1 MVSEMLKKCNYI
13 VQTILFLAL
22 AIGTQGKAESA
33 IPPYILE
40 KSIAE
45 CAEDGT
51 YSERDRLVIYL
62 GEKIDPLFDL
72 EISCFKYWL
81 DEARDQNIIVVSSLV
96 DMDKTNQF
104 NLRMDARTFFIS
116 EYRDSGLSGET
127 LDRQKAKIF
136 FSPRAISKAGSIFP
150 NSYGLSDSDIVN
162 VSDFTSLIKTD
173 RGLGRLVQSN
183 LKRPINETNVSVCP
197 NHNPKWDPF
206 YMDKIDGLW
215 GAESG
220 RALQKF
226 VKTCQNIEDDITVS
240 MITELL
246 LPQLFSLSDVEPNP
260 DSDLGTSEEIES
272 DQAHSENI
280 ANQDTE
286 SETPVTSILE
296 TTLAAEKDVEGTPV
310 EDPDA
315 GLEHEKEISSLRFK
329 LEEKEAEISQLNE
342 AISNLMSSNNEALAD
357 LKKEISKKTIFQVW
371 ADLGIKV
378 NGIMPNGSRIYAN
391 TQELDNQI
399 CRLSASEGVMK
410 SAVEAYKN
418 LSCYQHTFGDW
429 EIDRSKSFSWD
440 EGEKVI
446 TVHLLPQREKY
457 IKSMETAGIIDGLTE
472 NNLPNCGIELSLLKD
487 KKRVGFDDIK
497 YLYSYLRDDG
507 RQGAYLND
515 GKMFKRY
522 NIAYE
527 GVSVLLKAGNIK
539 DQKCSLPS
547 GIEMPISTKKYKFNG
562 LPQALI
568 DRDGHVTIHD
578 LPISAVKGAT
588 LAVFFDTN
596 VGFDDAPNYAFNA
609 ALTDKIRREVHK
621 TYFSG
626 FSQALKN
633 YLTNQSKFEN
643 IIIYQSLSEED
654 AINSPTLSNSNF
666 RIIFEGEE
674 GINNI
679 SNDELNNALDEFVA
693 EFNPGQK
700 GSFSDKR
707 KEIKR
712 LLESSNPIEFLSF
725 GPSGLDH
732 SEVCNVEKR
741 LRSSKAVTIFD
752 VWPRDTLDELLET
765 EQLFPPSP
773 QLVHKCA
780 NNERIFGVKVSI
792 SSDQEDISRSI
803 LDYLNEYV
811 GKQ

>member
-22 AIGTQGKAESA
+22 AIGTQGKAETV
-33 IPPYILE
+33 IPPYIFDN
-40 KSIAE
+40 KIAE
-45 CAEDGT
+45 CEKDGS
-51 YSERDRLVIYL
+51 YSKRAKLLEYFDITHPT
-62 GEKIDPLFDL
+62 KPTFDL

-81 DEARDQNIIVVSSLV
+81 DEKNDRNIIVISSPLAV
-96 DMDKTNQF
+96 DNIDGLHRSHTF
-104 NLRMDARTFFIS
+104 AFFIK
-116 EYRDSGLSGET
+116 EYHDSGFSGET
-127 LDRQKAKIF
+127 AAVTREKIQ
-136 FSPRAISKAGSIFP
+136 FSPVEINKAGNIFP
-150 NSYGLSDSDIVN
+150 NTDDLHEREFITTSE
-162 VSDFTSLIKTD
+162 FTSLLKRD
-173 RGLGRLVQSN
+173 AGLRRLVQSN
-183 LKRPINETNVSVCP
+183 LKRPISQRNVSVCSH
-197 NHNPKWDPF
+197 HNPEWGPF
-206 YMDKIDGLW
+206 YTDEIDGKW
-215 GAESG
+215 GPGSE
-220 RALQKF
+220 RALQSF
-226 VKTCQNIEDDITVS
+226 VETCQTIEDEITAP
-240 MITELL
+240 MISELL
-246 LPQLFSLSDVEPNP
+246 LPQLFSTSDVEP
-260 DSDLGTSEEIES
+260 TSASGLAMSGEIEP
-272 DQAHSENI
+272 DQ
-280 ANQDTE
+280 
-286 SETPVTSILE
+286 TPLE
-296 TTLAAEKDVEGTPV
+296 DIDNLAAERENSVTSVLETIADEDEDVPGTPV

-315 GLEHEKEISSLRFK
+315 GLERAMELSSLRDE
-329 LEEKEAEISQLNE
+329 LEEKAAEISRLNE
-342 AISNLMSSNNEALAD
+342 VITNLNSSKNDELAN
-357 LKKEISKKTIFQVW
+357 LKNEISKKTIFQIW
-371 ADLGIKV
+371 EDLGIKV
-378 NGIMPNGSRIYAN
+378 TGLMPDGDRLDAD
-391 TQELDNQI
+391 TQRQSL
-399 CRLSASEGVMK
+399 CRLSASETLTK

-457 IKSMETAGIIDGLTE
+457 IQSMETAGIIDGLTE
-472 NNLPNCGIELSLLKD
+472 NNFQNCGIELSLLKD

-527 GVSVLLKAGNIK
+527 GVSVLLKAGNIE

-621 TYFSG
+621 KYFSG

-707 KEIKR
+707 KEIKL

-792 SSDQEDISRSI
+792 SSDKEDISRSI
-803 LDYLNEYV
+803 LDYLNEYL

>member
-1 MVSEMLKKCNYI
+1 MYSSHEPLHKLRTHASSFFTREYRRSDEYQNETLLKQK
-13 VQTILFLAL
+13 
-22 AIGTQGKAESA
+22 
-33 IPPYILE
+33 
-40 KSIAE
+40 
-45 CAEDGT
+45 
-51 YSERDRLVIYL
+51 
-62 GEKIDPLFDL
+62 EKIIFSTL
-72 EISCFKYWL
+72 EINKAGDIFPKSSDL
-81 DEARDQNIIVVSSLV
+81 HGRDVVS
-96 DMDKTNQF
+96 T
-104 NLRMDARTFFIS
+104 S
-116 EYRDSGLSGET
+116 EL
-127 LDRQKAKIF
+127 
-136 FSPRAISKAGSIFP
+136 
-150 NSYGLSDSDIVN
+150 
-162 VSDFTSLIKTD
+162 TSLIEKD
-173 RGLGRLVQSN
+173 RGLIRLIQSN
-183 LKRPINETNVSVCP
+183 LKRPIPQKIDFACANEVPSRA
-197 NHNPKWDPF
+197 PF
-206 YMDKIDGLW
+206 YDSQIDGQW
-215 GAESG
+215 GRGSKAALVLFAE
-220 RALQKF
+220 
-226 VKTCQNIEDDITVS
+226 TCQKSEQKITGP
-240 MITELL
+240 MIAGMI
-246 LPQLFSLSDVEPNP
+246 LPQLFVLSDLEATPESVSVDPGP
-260 DSDLGTSEEIES
+260 VDVGQTS
-272 DQAHSENI
+272 SEDK

-286 SETPVTSILE
+286 SETPATSTPE
-296 TTLAAEKDVEGTPV
+296 PTLAAEKDVEGTPV

-315 GLEHEKEISSLRFK
+315 GLEHEKEISSLRDK

-342 AISNLMSSNNEALAD
+342 SISNLMSSNNEALAD

-378 NGIMPNGSRIYAN
+378 NGIMPNGNRIYAN
-391 TQELDNQI
+391 TQELDSQS

-609 ALTDKIRREVHK
+609 ALTDKIRREAHK
-621 TYFSG
+621 KYFSG

-707 KEIKR
+707 KEIKL

-741 LRSSKAVTIFD
+741 LRISNAVTVFD
-752 VWPRDTLDELLET
+752 VWPRDTLDELVFS
-765 EQLFPPSP
+765 EQLDAQGPK
-773 QLVHKCA
+773 LVYKCT
-780 NNERIFGVKVSI
+780 NSEQIFGLRVSPT
-792 SSDQEDISRSI
+792 SDQDDISRTV
-803 LDYLNEYV
+803 LEYLNVYL
-811 GKQ
+811 GRQ

>member
-22 AIGTQGKAESA
+22 AIGTQGKAETV
-33 IPPYILE
+33 IPPYIFDN
-40 KSIAE
+40 KIAE
-45 CAEDGT
+45 CEKDGS
-51 YSERDRLVIYL
+51 YSKRAKLLEYFDITHPT
-62 GEKIDPLFDL
+62 KPTFDL

-81 DEARDQNIIVVSSLV
+81 DEKNDRNIIVISSPLAV
-96 DMDKTNQF
+96 DNIDGLHRSHTF
-104 NLRMDARTFFIS
+104 AFFIK
-116 EYRDSGLSGET
+116 EYHDSGFSGET
-127 LDRQKAKIF
+127 AAVTREKIQ
-136 FSPRAISKAGSIFP
+136 FSPVEINKAGNIFP
-150 NSYGLSDSDIVN
+150 NTDDLHEREFITTSE
-162 VSDFTSLIKTD
+162 FTSLLKRD
-173 RGLGRLVQSN
+173 AGLRRLVQSN
-183 LKRPINETNVSVCP
+183 LKRPISQRNVSVCSH
-197 NHNPKWDPF
+197 HNPEWGPF
-206 YMDKIDGLW
+206 YTDEIDGKW
-215 GAESG
+215 GPGSE
-220 RALQKF
+220 RALQSF
-226 VKTCQNIEDDITVS
+226 VETCQTIEDEITAP
-240 MITELL
+240 MISELL
-246 LPQLFSLSDVEPNP
+246 LPQLFSTSDVEP
-260 DSDLGTSEEIES
+260 TSASGLAMSGEIEP
-272 DQAHSENI
+272 DQ
-280 ANQDTE
+280 
-286 SETPVTSILE
+286 TPLE
-296 TTLAAEKDVEGTPV
+296 DIDNLAAERENSVTSVLETIADEDEDVPGTPV

-315 GLEHEKEISSLRFK
+315 GLERAMELSSLRDE
-329 LEEKEAEISQLNE
+329 LEEKAAEISRLNE
-342 AISNLMSSNNEALAD
+342 VITNLNSSKNDELAN
-357 LKKEISKKTIFQVW
+357 LKNEISKKTIFQIW
-371 ADLGIKV
+371 EDLGIKV
-378 NGIMPNGSRIYAN
+378 TGLMPDGDRLDAD
-391 TQELDNQI
+391 TQRQSL
-399 CRLSASEGVMK
+399 CRLSASETLTK

-457 IKSMETAGIIDGLTE
+457 IQSMETAGIIDGLTE
-472 NNLPNCGIELSLLKD
+472 NSWKTCGIELSLLRD
-487 KKRVGFDDIK
+487 EERVEFDDVN
-497 YLYSYLRDDG
+497 YLYAYWGDDG

-515 GKMFKRY
+515 GKMLKRY
-522 NIAYE
+522 NIEYE

-609 ALTDKIRREVHK
+609 ALTDKIRREAHK
-621 TYFSG
+621 KYFSG

-707 KEIKR
+707 KEIKL

-803 LDYLNEYV
+803 LDYLNEYL

>member
-1 MVSEMLKKCNYI
+1 M
-13 VQTILFLAL
+13 
-22 AIGTQGKAESA
+22 
-33 IPPYILE
+33 
-40 KSIAE
+40 
-45 CAEDGT
+45 
-51 YSERDRLVIYL
+51 
-62 GEKIDPLFDL
+62 
-72 EISCFKYWL
+72 
-81 DEARDQNIIVVSSLV
+81 
-96 DMDKTNQF
+96 
-104 NLRMDARTFFIS
+104 
-116 EYRDSGLSGET
+116 
-127 LDRQKAKIF
+127 
-136 FSPRAISKAGSIFP
+136 
-150 NSYGLSDSDIVN
+150 
-162 VSDFTSLIKTD
+162 
-173 RGLGRLVQSN
+173 
-183 LKRPINETNVSVCP
+183 
-197 NHNPKWDPF
+197 
-206 YMDKIDGLW
+206 
-215 GAESG
+215 
-220 RALQKF
+220 
-226 VKTCQNIEDDITVS
+226 
-240 MITELL
+240 
-246 LPQLFSLSDVEPNP
+246 
-260 DSDLGTSEEIES
+260 
-272 DQAHSENI
+272 
-280 ANQDTE
+280 
-286 SETPVTSILE
+286 
-296 TTLAAEKDVEGTPV
+296 AAEKDVEGTPV

-315 GLEHEKEISSLRFK
+315 GLEHEKEISSLRDK

-342 AISNLMSSNNEALAD
+342 SISNLMSSNNEALAD

-378 NGIMPNGSRIYAN
+378 NGIMPNGNRIYAN
-391 TQELDNQI
+391 TQELDSQS

-621 TYFSG
+621 KYFSG

-707 KEIKR
+707 KEIKL

-765 EQLFPPSP
+765 EQLVPPSP

-803 LDYLNEYV
+803 LDYLNEYL